1 MRVNFAAGAILG
13 EAIVMRTESESRPGL
28 FHYTFKLRR
37 AGIICTCEAWQ
48 YRASCKHALNMPLD
62 SPEALKIEA
71 QWRKQDREEAEAKA
85 APPFERYTER
95 AGGPDPHDMH

>member
-71 QWRKQDREEAEAKA
+71 QWRKQDNEDRVQRVNDELDRRLDSRQYRE
-85 APPFERYTER
+85 
-95 AGGPDPHDMH
+95 GI